1 MIILL
6 KYSTYLLLPWKL
18 ITLSIVITSMGRLEI
33 VRAVPDHVVDQSFP
47 VEHEGEASR
56 LVRQHQLQ
64 VFKGEVTGPQLKE
77 HEDKNP
83 QEDSSVCWGPQEIP
97 LTT

>member
-1 MIILL
+1 
-6 KYSTYLLLPWKL
+6 
-18 ITLSIVITSMGRLEI
+18 MGRLEN
-33 VRAVPDHVVDQSFP
+33 VAAAPDHVVDQSSP
-47 VEHEGEASR
+47 VEHEGEACQ